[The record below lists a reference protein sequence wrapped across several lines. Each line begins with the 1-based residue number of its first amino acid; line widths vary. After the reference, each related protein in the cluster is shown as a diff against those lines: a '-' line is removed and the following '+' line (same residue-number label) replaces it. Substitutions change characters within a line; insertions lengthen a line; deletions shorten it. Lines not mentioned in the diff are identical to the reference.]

1 MTIMKS
7 NDEFLVKQCQNG
19 HLDAFE
25 ELVHK
30 YHQKVYSL
38 CYRFSGNHDDAN
50 DLAQEA
56 FIRVYHSINKFHFKS
71 AFSTWLYRVT
81 SNVCLDEM
89 RKRKRKSSVSLDS
102 PMETDDGELYFNL
115 PDQKFNP
122 ELMAERKD
130 VQEIVH
136 KAIQELP
143 KDQKLTLLLREM
155 EGFSY
160 DEMAEV
166 MNVSVG
172 TVKSRLSRA
181 RNNLKEILV
190 QKTELFPDKSHLKGK
205 EV

>member
-1 MTIMKS
+1 MEPRG
-7 NDEFLVKQCQNG
+7 DELLVKKCQKG
-19 HLDAFE
+19 HYEAFE
-25 ELVHK
+25 ELIHK
-30 YHQKVYSL
+30 YQQKVYSL
-38 CYRFSGNHDDAN
+38 CYRYAGNHDDAN

-89 RKRKRKSSVSLDS
+89 RKKKRNSSVSLDS
-102 PMETDDGELYFNL
+102 PLETEEGEMYFHL
-115 PDQKFNP
+115 PDQKYNP
-122 ELMAERKD
+122 EIMAEQKD
-130 VQEIVH
+130 VQQIVH
-136 KAIQELP
+136 NAIQELP
-143 KDQKLTLLLREM
+143 REQKITILLREM

-166 MNVSVG
+166 LEVSSG
-172 TVKSRLSRA
+172 TIKSRLNRA
-181 RNNLKEILV
+181 RHNLKEILS